1 MSETATA
8 VEKQRP
14 AHWFKPGQSGNPA
27 GRQRGS
33 RNRLADNFVADLA
46 AAWNEHGEAA
56 LKACALEHPEK
67 FVRIVADLMPRDVN
81 LNVAVDAVA
90 FADRFALA
98 SELLGHDGDAVH
110 RPRKPLPGQPNQKV
124 IQHGG

>member
-1 MSETATA
+1 MSETAPA

-67 FVRIVADLMPRDVN
+67 FVRIVADLMPRD
-81 LNVAVDAVA
+81 LNVNIGVDAVA
-90 FADRFALA
+90 FADRFAQA
-98 SELLGHDGDAVH
+98 AALLGNNIDALH
-110 RPRKPLPGQPNQKV
+110 RPRKPLPNQKV
-124 IQHGG
+124 IEHG

>member
-1 MSETATA
+1 MSDTASA
-8 VEKQRP
+8 DEKQRP

-33 RNRLADNFVADLA
+33 RNRLADSFVADLA

-67 FVRIVADLMPRDVN
+67 FVRVVADLMPRTLD
-81 LNVAVDAVA
+81 LNIAVDVVA
-90 FADRFALA
+90 FADRFARA
-98 SELLGHDGDAVH
+98 AELLGNIDTPK
-110 RPRKPLPGQPNQKV
+110 PRKALPNQPPKV
-124 IQHGG
+124 IEHGG

>member
-1 MSETATA
+1 MSETASA

-67 FVRIVADLMPRDVN
+67 FCRIVADLMPRDVN

-98 SELLGHDGDAVH
+98 SELLGHDIDPPH
-110 RPRKPLPGQPNQKV
+110 RPRKQLQNQKV
-124 IQHGG
+124 IEHGG